1 MQLDSVTLTLTKMH
15 NGRLIDQTDRQG
27 NFEKGLRHKV
37 LHEQKTDSWDK
48 RQIRLVRFTA
58 GRDK

>member
-37 LHEQKTDSWDK
+37 LHEKKTEAGIKDK
-48 RQIRLVRFTA
+48 L
-58 GRDK
+58 GW